1 MTKRKPTRQNGF
13 TMLEIIVSLALFVIV
28 IILVSSIYLL
38 AQKSYNKS
46 SDLAELTQNARVCL
60 DRLSRELRQSVN
72 IVTALPPTDSDPEN
86 PPAEEIFFQDG
97 HNISQITY
105 LRYYLDGTN
114 LMRKHTAYHFASE
127 PTIYVTYNTT
137 DQYGNSPDEK
147 ILENRIIGEYFS
159 QLKFWD
165 NSGSIS
171 IAIELNKG
179 SNNFKIRTSVY
190 PRN

>member
-1 MTKRKPTRQNGF
+1 
-13 TMLEIIVSLALFVIV
+13 MLEIIVSLALFVIV

-114 LMRKHTAYHFASE
+114 LMREHKAYYFASE
-127 PTIYVTYNTT
+127 PTVYVTYNTT
-137 DQYGNSPDEK
+137 DQYGNSPDKK

>member
-114 LMRKHTAYHFASE
+114 LMREHKAYYFASE
-127 PTIYVTYNTT
+127 PTVYVTYNTT

>member
-1 MTKRKPTRQNGF
+1 
-13 TMLEIIVSLALFVIV
+13 MLEIIVSLALFVIV

-114 LMRKHTAYHFASE
+114 LMRKHKAYYFASE
-127 PTIYVTYNTT
+127 PTVYVTYNTT
-137 DQYGNSPDEK
+137 DQYGNSPDKK

>member
-97 HNISQITY
+97 HEISQITY

-114 LMRKHTAYHFASE
+114 LMREHKAYYFASE
-127 PTIYVTYNTT
+127 PTVYVTYNTT